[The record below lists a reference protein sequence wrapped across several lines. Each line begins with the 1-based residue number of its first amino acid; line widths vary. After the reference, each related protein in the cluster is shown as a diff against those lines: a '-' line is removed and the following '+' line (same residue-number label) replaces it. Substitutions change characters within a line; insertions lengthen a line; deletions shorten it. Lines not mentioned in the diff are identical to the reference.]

1 MNIMYPEH
9 VYELNRQKIEK
20 DRAFIFKEEL
30 MKSRPGFTYFLNLLG
45 SWMITTGEKLRKR
58 YSFSKKAN
66 TLDFLPDTSKIF
78 RT

>member
-1 MNIMYPEH
+1 MYPEH
-9 VYELNRQKIEK
+9 LYDLNRKKIER
-20 DRAFIFKEEL
+20 DRAFILKEEL
-30 MKSRPGFTYFLNLLG
+30 MKSRPRFTYFLNLLG
-45 SWMITTGEKLRKR
+45 SWMINAGEKLRKR

>member
-1 MNIMYPEH
+1 MNHTYPEH
-9 VYELNRQKIEK
+9 LYELNRQKIQR
-20 DRAFIFKEEL
+20 DQAFILKEEM
-30 MKSRPGFTYFLNLLG
+30 MKSQSGFTYLLNLLG
-45 SWMITTGEKLRKR
+45 SWMVTTGEKLRKR